1 MTQVSAIGIEK
12 QLSLVHT
19 NTLNKLLNGNFAVL
33 ECDFMAFK
41 IVRMLV
47 FLSASTSEKGPT
59 EFCAVLLNI
68 CTVEGEISLHWS
80 KPVLHI
86 EEPMLITHLGAVCGT
101 VDIFTLV

>member
-47 FLSASTSEKGPT
+47 FLDRKS
-59 EFCAVLLNI
+59 V
-68 CTVEGEISLHWS
+68 V
-80 KPVLHI
+80 
-86 EEPMLITHLGAVCGT
+86 
-101 VDIFTLV
+101 